1 MRKGILVVIVLAF
14 STRSWASFER
24 VEEIEKSEIDK
35 VLVSPFDDNLIYA
48 ASGTILFKSND
59 GGVHWKKL
67 FVGKENID
75 WVYLDGSYFDNLYLV
90 CGRDLFRIHKD
101 EVKRIF
107 SLPPQRHTFFVAKER
122 DTIYIGTDKGIYTV
136 EETSGKGK
144 KLSSFG
150 DSQVYCL
157 DFSSSYM
164 YLASNQGV
172 YVSSDRKSFNRVFIF
187 NPGENKEDDFFLPRI
202 IKRDIFDENKIY
214 LGTSRGVF
222 FSPDAGRTWQ
232 KLFVSKIENL
242 DIRCIS
248 QTPKQKQGLYLAT
261 NKGAYYFNQDEKV
274 AYSLFEGIPTLD
286 IRWLD
291 FDRQG
296 RLFLATEKGLYF
308 RNQFSLPTSNRQ
320 SQRLL
325 EKEPSIREV
334 QEAALRWNE
343 VHPDKIRKW
352 RKRLLRRG
360 WCPKLNI
367 DVSGSVD
374 DTYEI
379 YTSSTK
385 SYYVLGPED
394 RRISWGVSLTWDLGE
409 LIWNSYEDDIDTRS
423 RLTTQMRIN
432 ILDDVNR
439 VYFERLRLKRE
450 ILLGLFKD
458 ERDKVNKELR
468 LRELTATLDGYT
480 GGYFSQR
487 MQELNHKN

>member
-1 MRKGILVVIVLAF
+1 MI
-14 STRSWASFER
+14 
-24 VEEIEKSEIDK
+24 
-35 VLVSPFDDNLIYA
+35 
-48 ASGTILFKSND
+48 
-59 GGVHWKKL
+59 
-67 FVGKENID
+67 
-75 WVYLDGSYFDNLYLV
+75 
-90 CGRDLFRIHKD
+90 
-101 EVKRIF
+101 
-107 SLPPQRHTFFVAKER
+107 
-122 DTIYIGTDKGIYTV
+122 
-136 EETSGKGK
+136 
-144 KLSSFG
+144 
-150 DSQVYCL
+150 
-157 DFSSSYM
+157 
-164 YLASNQGV
+164 
-172 YVSSDRKSFNRVFIF
+172 
-187 NPGENKEDDFFLPRI
+187 FFLPRI